1 MQGNNKA
8 YLSSCPPPY
17 LSPFLRMSG
26 IWIKSEKRKFW
37 KKKKRNSLSMQLSQS
52 EREDKKYYSK
62 KFLKSNFVLF
72 FFKLNMHQ
80 KVTKAIYISFYFRD
94 I

>member
-1 MQGNNKA
+1 
-8 YLSSCPPPY
+8 
-17 LSPFLRMSG
+17 
-26 IWIKSEKRKFW
+26 
-37 KKKKRNSLSMQLSQS
+37 MQLSQS